1 LPQFPLALAVLP
13 QNFHEFAWSF
23 AGARTQEFEP
33 DLSILF
39 VDAWVITQQDQDST
53 LRGLPGAQSHQ
64 SISGPDG
71 RTISQLQG
79 LGIASYQAQGF
90 GKTEKLS
97 FGKCLGRYRFLNLQL
112 VPRQNCWKLS

>member
-64 SISGPDG
+64 SISGP
-71 RTISQLQG
+71 LANYKG
-79 LGIASYQAQGF
+79 LELHLIRRRAL
-90 GKTEKLS
+90 EKRRNLV
-97 FGKCLGRYRFLNLQL
+97 LGSVWVDTDF
-112 VPRQNCWKLS
+112 